1 MIYCKINSNR
11 KETSK
16 ANTLGI
22 MPNWARERWSGN
34 GNGKRESVVGV
45 CVCPM
50 AKKIEMAFM

>member
-1 MIYCKINSNR
+1 MIYCKINLNR

-22 MPNWARERWSGN
+22 RSNWARERWSGN

-45 CVCPM
+45 CACPI
-50 AKKIEMAFM
+50 AEKIGMAFM

>member
-1 MIYCKINSNR
+1 MIYCKINLNR

-45 CVCPM
+45 CACPI
-50 AKKIEMAFM
+50 AEKIEMAFM